1 MSEEKRVEYHEDP
14 VDGSVHEV
22 STTVKT
28 PETPSAVVKHTETLS
43 SGPAVAWM
51 EQRRYALERVTQ
63 IIWLV
68 VGFIEVLLS
77 LRFVL
82 KLIGANPEAGFAQL
96 IYGLSAPFMVLFYN
110 LTGNPAAAGSVIEVT
125 TLIAMLVYALLG
137 WLLVKLVWVLFY
149 KPPRT
154 TVW

>member
-1 MSEEKRVEYHEDP
+1 MSVEKRVDYYEDP
-14 VDGSVHEV
+14 VGGSVHEV
-22 STTVKT
+22 STQVKT
-28 PETPSAVVKHTETLS
+28 PETPSAVVKHTETLA

-68 VGFIEVLLS
+68 VSFIEALLGM
-77 LRFVL
+77 RFVL
-82 KLIGANPEAGFAQL
+82 KLIGANPQAGFAQL
-96 IYGLSAPFMVLFYN
+96 IYGLSAPFMALFYN

-125 TLIAMLVYALLG
+125 TLIAMLVYALFG
-137 WLLVKLVWVLFY
+137 WLIVKLVWVLFY
-149 KPPRT
+149 RPPHT